1 MPDHAIVVG
10 IGHYPTLGAGGK
22 QPNDLPGAV
31 EDANEM
37 AAWLAEQGGA
47 TVTKITST
55 GLNDGPWE
63 VASIRPNGQDVE
75 DAFKPFVTADNR
87 VGSRLTVFMAGHG
100 IAPAARSRSLILA
113 DAQNSK
119 QPWVP
124 ACEAS
129 AWIDWFA
136 LQTQFD
142 EFVLWMDCC
151 GNTGLEYER
160 RGPPVRR
167 GVSRAGNAAPVFMAF
182 ASGNGREAYEGP
194 TKDGVIRGYFTDRLL
209 AGLGG
214 AAVGLDGEVRSASL
228 ASFLRNESAVVVD
241 GNTPSAPAR
250 PPADVVQQDDL
261 LFAKHPFPNYEFRIR
276 DTQGNIL
283 PDGTTVTAYRPNS
296 EFNLKGD
303 VQGGWV
309 SFNLPVGLVK
319 LTAPGIEKY
328 MEIAAAAEKRIE
340 A

>member
-1 MPDHAIVVG
+1 MADHAIVVG
-10 IGHYPTLGAGGK
+10 IGHYPTLGAGGT
-22 QPNDLPGAV
+22 QPNHLPGAI
-31 EDANEM
+31 EDANDM
-37 AAWLAEQGGA
+37 ATWLAGPGGA

-55 GLNDGPWE
+55 GLNGAPWE
-63 VASIRPNGQDVE
+63 VTTIRPNGQDVD
-75 DAFKPFVTADNR
+75 DAFKPFATANSR
-87 VGSRLTVFMAGHG
+87 VGDRLTVFMAGHG

-113 DAQNSK
+113 DAQNSR

-167 GVSRAGNAAPVFMAF
+167 GASRAGAAASVFMAF
-182 ASGNGREAYEGP
+182 ASGNGRAAYEGP

-214 AAVGLDGEVRSASL
+214 AAVGLNGEVRSASL
-228 ASFLRNESAVVVD
+228 ASFLRNENAAVVD
-241 GNTPSAPAR
+241 GNTASAPAR
-250 PPADVVQQDDL
+250 QPADVVQQDDL
-261 LFAKHPFPNYEFRIR
+261 LFATHPFPVYDFRLR
-276 DTQGNIL
+276 NVQGNVL
-283 PDGTTVTAYRPNS
+283 PDGTTVTASRPNTAFS
-296 EFNLKGD
+296 IQAV
-303 VQGGWV
+303 VQGEWV
-309 SFNLPVGLVK
+309 SFKLPVGLVK
-319 LTAPGIEKY
+319 LSAPGVEKY
-328 MEIAAAAEKRIE
+328 MEIAAATERRIE